1 MTHSS
6 VALILKDWTRTTK
19 PSVDIR
25 KPITYSVLKRLK
37 RCVRSEL
44 LLGTQDKFMLWSFF
58 TLAYFGFLRVSEYTT
73 ELNKLCSCT
82 SMKSRA
88 SLLFFD
94 VALVS
99 DYMLLT
105 IRKDKTNQD
114 GIPIC
119 LKLMPTHKTVVQFEP
134 SLIISVN
141 VVTLILIRHVLFF
154 EMRNV
159 FRDKMLIS
167 G

>member
-6 VALILKDWTRTTK
+6 IALILKDWTRTTK

-44 LLGTQDKFMLWSFF
+44 LLGTQDKFMLGSFF
-58 TLAYFGFLRVSEYTT
+58 ALAYFGLLRVSEYT
-73 ELNKLCSCT
+73 SCT

-105 IRKDKTNQD
+105 IRKDKTNQN

-141 VVTLILIRHVLFF
+141 VVTLILIRHVLFLG
-154 EMRNV
+154 MRNV
-159 FRDKMLIS
+159 SRDKMSIFFPTLIQ
-167 G
+167 